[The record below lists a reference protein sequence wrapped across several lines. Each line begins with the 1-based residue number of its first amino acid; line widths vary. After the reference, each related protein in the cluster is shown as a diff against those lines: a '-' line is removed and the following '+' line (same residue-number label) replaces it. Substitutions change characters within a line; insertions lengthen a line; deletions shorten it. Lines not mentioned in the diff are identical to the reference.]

1 MRTIKLF
8 LTLVLAGSFSLR
20 SIAIAQQSPPQPKL
34 ETLEAAVAR
43 AAQLSQRAAAVGEEA
58 AKQRAELEALQSLLA
73 EENQKQSAAL
83 VARGKELQGA
93 RGQVAALQKE
103 VGERRAAAVQRESAA
118 SQQAGAKR
126 ELEAK
131 QAEVAALRVQVQ
143 KLEETIA
150 RERAEREKAHVAAQ
164 PLDKEKQALQSQPK
178 QTASAPPPAIK
189 PAAVAKQET
198 IASTAEA
205 APQASAAESPS
216 SDPAVPPGTGIKKWQ
231 QPDGSLFFGERPQA
245 GSKFLGYVRS
255 IGTSGG
261 GG

>member
-8 LTLVLAGSFSLR
+8 LTLVVAGSFSLR
-20 SIAIAQQSPPQPKL
+20 NIAIAQQSPPQPKL

-103 VGERRAAAVQRESAA
+103 VGELRAAAAQRESAA
-118 SQQAGAKR
+118 NQQAGAKR
-126 ELEAK
+126 DLEAK
-131 QAEVAALRVQVQ
+131 QAEVAALRAQVQ

-150 RERAEREKAHVAAQ
+150 GQRAEREKAQVAA
-164 PLDKEKQALQSQPK
+164 A
-178 QTASAPPPAIK
+178 PAIQ

-198 IASTAEA
+198 LASTAEA

>member
-103 VGERRAAAVQRESAA
+103 VGELRAAAAQRESAA

-131 QAEVAALRVQVQ
+131 QAEVAALRAQVQ

-150 RERAEREKAHVAAQ
+150 RERAEREKAQVAA
-164 PLDKEKQALQSQPK
+164 
-178 QTASAPPPAIK
+178 SAPAIK

-198 IASTAEA
+198 IGSTAEA

>member
-1 MRTIKLF
+1 MRIIKLF
-8 LTLVLAGSFSLR
+8 LTLVLAASFSLR
-20 SIAIAQQSPPQPKL
+20 SIASAQQSPPQPKL

-103 VGERRAAAVQRESAA
+103 VGELRAAAAQRESAA

-131 QAEVAALRVQVQ
+131 QAEVAVLRAQVQ

-150 RERAEREKAHVAAQ
+150 RERAEREKAQVAA
-164 PLDKEKQALQSQPK
+164 A
-178 QTASAPPPAIK
+178 AAIK
-189 PAAVAKQET
+189 PAGVAKQET
-198 IASTAEA
+198 IASTAQA

-216 SDPAVPPGTGIKKWQ
+216 GDPAVPPGTGIKKWQ

>member
-20 SIAIAQQSPPQPKL
+20 SIAVAQQSPPQPKL
-34 ETLEAAVAR
+34 ETLEAAVTR

-103 VGERRAAAVQRESAA
+103 VGELRAAATQRESAA

-131 QAEVAALRVQVQ
+131 QAEVAALRAQVQ
-143 KLEETIA
+143 KLDETIA
-150 RERAEREKAHVAAQ
+150 RERAEREKAHVAA
-164 PLDKEKQALQSQPK
+164 A
-178 QTASAPPPAIK
+178 PAIK

-198 IASTAEA
+198 IASTAQA